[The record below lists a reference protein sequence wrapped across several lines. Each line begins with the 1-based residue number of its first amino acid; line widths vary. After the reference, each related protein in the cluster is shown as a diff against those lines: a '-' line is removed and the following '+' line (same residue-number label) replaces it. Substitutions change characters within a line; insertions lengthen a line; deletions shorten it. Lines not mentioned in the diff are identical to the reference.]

1 MLESGVYSSILTYN
15 DAFTSLKNLFIKL
28 DIKLGKYFLLEGDYA
43 RDCLSFENMDQKALK
58 LVKDK
63 RKKLRASW
71 KGFVDKDRE
80 NEGGDAYSSGH
91 F

>member
-15 DAFTSLKNLFIKL
+15 DGFTSLKNVFIKL
-28 DIKLGKYFLLEGDYA
+28 DIKLGKYFLLEGAYA

-58 LVKDK
+58 VVKDK
-63 RKKLRASW
+63 RKKLRAIR